1 MKNNPSQLAWE
12 YNSSSSHLDQQN
24 EASNVSYAKNLSS
37 SMKNNPSQLTWEHN
51 SSSSHLEQ
59 QNNVSK
65 MKYLMLVMT
74 KF

>member
-1 MKNNPSQLAWE
+1 MKNNLSQLTWE

-24 EASNVSYAKNLSS
+24 EVSNVSYAKILSS